1 MILLCDNMVNINST
15 FINFSEIPIFQNV
28 FSGFSNE
35 YEYTI
40 NEIFRKKNP
49 PQCPKCDN
57 NMVHNG
63 FNSYTKK
70 GLSTIKIGK
79 YLCNSCNNILEEDRS
94 VWENLKTLFSDMLG
108 ELYQLLRSNH
118 VGYNAISQI
127 MHLIFPQSKSTVFK
141 EFNRVMENVEIPPL
155 ELAQILIPYS
165 IGNIGRV
172 FEQSKPID
180 PYGKRIYPKRY

>member
-1 MILLCDNMVNINST
+1 MILLCDNMVTINST

-57 NMVHNG
+57 DMVHNG

-70 GLSTIKIGK
+70 GLGTIKIGK
-79 YLCNSCNNILEEDRS
+79 YMCNSCNNIGSLGIS
-94 VWENLKTLFSDMLG
+94 VTHI
-108 ELYQLLRSNH
+108 SN
-118 VGYNAISQI
+118 IT
-127 MHLIFPQSKSTVFK
+127 QSNK
-141 EFNRVMENVEIPPL
+141 E
-155 ELAQILIPYS
+155 
-165 IGNIGRV
+165 
-172 FEQSKPID
+172 
-180 PYGKRIYPKRY
+180 